1 MPAPLASA
9 TVAPRSR
16 GRGRLRSPLSTRVA
30 GRPPGRG
37 VSAGPWWALP
47 SQGVGG
53 RGGGVSAWTRR
64 DGGRRLRAVA
74 VPVTRAPDLA
84 AAARDTET
92 LQLCVHAGSF
102 ALRARNAAARR
113 PLKEGGSCKPPA
125 LRAARAARPRAA
137 VSALGACGGPPG
149 RGPRLLRGAPGGC
162 SLAVAVG
169 GGGTDGDFSPAP
181 SCAREGSSDVVLAQP
196 PYFTGKNPWPAGGL
210 ATLRLNVAAWGAMWG
225 SVWGPGCRPAAE
237 PHGLGPTCSPAWA
250 PPPFA
255 QCDPV
260 YGNCW

>member
-16 GRGRLRSPLSTRVA
+16 GWGRLRSPLSTRVA

-53 RGGGVSAWTRR
+53 RGGGASAWTRR

-74 VPVTRAPDLA
+74 VPVTCAPDLA

-113 PLKEGGSCKPPA
+113 PLKEGRSCKPPA
-125 LRAARAARPRAA
+125 LRAARPRAA

-210 ATLRLNVAAWGAMWG
+210 ATPRLNVAAWGAVWG
-225 SVWGPGCRPAAE
+225 SWLPSGCRASWSR
-237 PHGLGPTCSPAWA
+237 PHVLPGVGTPSLC
-250 PPPFA
+250 
-255 QCDPV
+255 PV
-260 YGNCW
+260 

>member
-9 TVAPRSR
+9 TVAPRSG

-74 VPVTRAPDLA
+74 VPVMRAPDLA

-102 ALRARNAAARR
+102 ALWARNAAARR

-125 LRAARAARPRAA
+125 LRAARPRAA

-210 ATLRLNVAAWGAMWG
+210 ATPRLNVAAWGAVWG
-225 SVWGPGCRPAAE
+225 SWLPSGCRASWSR
-237 PHGLGPTCSPAWA
+237 PHVLPGVGTPSLC
-250 PPPFA
+250 
-255 QCDPV
+255 PV
-260 YGNCW
+260 